1 MELKYKIQQALNK
14 TTDRKSFIQELLVNT
29 LNWPIPSFLT
39 DLDDMSYEWSDEDLN
54 AAGLTE
60 KSLSGPVLQM
70 QKIVDNQPWGIFI
83 LEFDNPDIF
92 ITGRGL
98 TTPLRKVLRGL
109 IPKRQRSSKL
119 PAWDRENLLF
129 ICTCDYKYYRFAY
142 FKPPKDKGIAPLI
155 TFGWEPD
162 IPVRTVCEFNLPSLV
177 WPEGIEDSVG
187 WTKKWKT
194 SFDKQKLTD
203 IFFKEYKEVFDNFEK
218 DLAKQTEDRIWAH
231 DYALQFLNRCMFL
244 YFIEKKGWL
253 GGDRDFLMSFWRV
266 YKGSEQAKDTFFEN
280 WLKVMFFEAFNNR
293 FHGGHGQF
301 PPEIINILALAPYLN
316 GGLFNKNP
324 LDCKCETD
332 NVMISDHRFEQIITF
347 LDRYNF
353 TITEDTPL
361 DIEVAV
367 DAEML
372 GMVYESLVN
381 ISEDDDRRG
390 EAGIFYTPRV
400 EIDLM
405 CRLSLTDYLANHLG
419 QNRKKLLYEWV
430 FAQDQKQKQQAD
442 LQIVSLKLTEPLS
455 ELLNNIKVV
464 DPACGSGSFLVGMLS
479 ILDDLRGRLEQ
490 IGNKTSSIYDRRR
503 EIIGN
508 NLYGV
513 DVKDWACHVAEL
525 RLWLAII
532 IDAQFTKEELH
543 IRKEP
548 LLPNFSFNI
557 RFGDSLVQQAGG
569 VDMAHRRGATELSQ
583 SIKIKLRELKH
594 EKIKFYNNE
603 PDRKFDTAEQLEQ
616 QEVLVFRNLLEDR
629 IKSIDTECKN
639 LMRIQAEKQAHQQR
653 NLLTGQLEGPA
664 KQFTL
669 GYAEREKQITE
680 LKEEQQRLDTA
691 LNSIRN
697 KATVPFVWDIA
708 FAEVMADDKAGF
720 DIVIGNPPYV
730 RQENIADP
738 HLPREIIT
746 TENKKE
752 YKEKLSRSVYKA
764 YPAYFDYKPAT
775 NKASRQLDKKS
786 DLYIY
791 FYFHGLSLLNPEGSF
806 CFITSNSWLDV
817 GYGADLQE
825 FLLRRCQVKM
835 IIDNKAKRTFKQAD
849 VNTII
854 VLFGPPKEKSVPDEV
869 SLQKQAKFIMFNV
882 PFEQAPIS
890 STFELI
896 ENTKEK
902 LQNNL
907 LKVFPIKQANLLENG
922 CEVLEDEEVEQT
934 KKKKAKS
941 AGFGIKIAKYIGN
954 KWGGKY
960 LRAPDFYWEL
970 KAKSKDLL
978 IPLSSPLWNLR
989 YGLKTGLTDFFYIS
1003 KGKKDIWNIEEEF
1016 CMPIVHSTREI
1027 PFLMS
1032 SKVENES
1039 SVFVCQYTK
1048 KKLTG
1053 LNKLNALKYIEWG
1066 EKQCTRK
1073 GATHTRAGVLFP
1085 NVPSVSGNN
1094 PWYSLRDHTIG
1105 DFAIPALIRERYQ
1118 VICNDSKYLVSNMF
1132 YQGQIPNRYDKE
1144 LTWALLNSTLVYFTM
1159 EIVGRLNIGGRLNF
1173 YGPELS
1179 QVLIPNPEIFIK
1191 LEKYEEIKSVFR
1203 RILARESLSILK
1215 EIHTDDRRELD
1226 RIIFNLIGL
1235 PINSLNEMYDWV
1247 EKSCIERLDKE
1258 KSI

>member
-177 WPEGIEDSVG
+177 WPENIDSVG
-187 WTKKWKT
+187 WTKKWKAA
-194 SFDKQKLTD
+194 FDKQKLTD
-203 IFFKEYKEVFDNFEK
+203 IFFKEYKEVFDDFEK
-218 DLAKQTEDRIWAH
+218 DLSKQTEDRIWAH

-253 GGDRDFLMSFWRV
+253 GGDKDFLMSFWKS
-266 YKGSEQAKDTFFEN
+266 YKENKQPTDTFFEN

-381 ISEDDDRRG
+381 ISEDEDRRG

-400 EIDLM
+400 EIDMM
-405 CRLSLTDYLANHLG
+405 CRLSLVDYLANHLG
-419 QNRKKLLYEWV
+419 QKHKDLLYDWIFIHES
-430 FAQDQKQKQQAD
+430 
-442 LQIVSLKLTEPLS
+442 QIDAKLASLKLVEPLYQ
-455 ELLNNIKVV
+455 LLSDIKVA
-464 DPACGSGSFLVGMLS
+464 DPACGSGSFLVGMLHV
-479 ILDDLRGRLEQ
+479 LDDLRERLERVE
-490 IGNKTSSIYDRRR
+490 KRERSLYDRRK

-525 RLWLAII
+525 RLWLALI
-532 IDAQFTKEELH
+532 IDAQLAEAELH
-543 IRKEP
+543 VRREP

-557 RFGDSLVQQAGG
+557 RCGDSLVQEIGG
-569 VDMAHRRGATELSQ
+569 IDMAHRRGVMELSQ
-583 SIKIKLRELKH
+583 NIKRRLTELKN
-594 EKIKFYNNE
+594 EKIRFYNND
-603 PDRKFDTAEQLEQ
+603 PDRKFESADQLEQ
-616 QEVLVFRNLLEDR
+616 QEVLVFRHLLEDR
-629 IKSIDTECKN
+629 IRTADTESKN

-664 KQFTL
+664 KQFTID
-669 GYAEREKQITE
+669 YAEREKKIAE
-680 LKEEQQRLDTA
+680 LKEEQQRLEAA

-708 FAEVMADDKAGF
+708 FAEVVADDKGGF
-720 DIVIGNPPYV
+720 DIVVGNPPYV

-738 HLPREIIT
+738 KLPREQIT
-746 TENKKE
+746 VENKKE
-752 YKEKLSRSVYKA
+752 YKAKLARSVYKA
-764 YPAYFDYKPAT
+764 YSLYFGYKAAT
-775 NKASRQLDKKS
+775 DKASHPLDAKS

-791 FYFHGLSLLNPEGSF
+791 FYFHGLSLLNPRGLF

-825 FLLRRCQVKM
+825 FLLKRCQVRM
-835 IIDNKAKRTFKQAD
+835 IIDNKAKRSFKSAD
-849 VNTII
+849 INTVI
-854 VLFGPPKEKSVPDEV
+854 VLLSPPQENKVPDEV
-869 SLQKQAKFIMFNV
+869 SLEKQARFVMFNL
-882 PFEQAPIS
+882 PFEEVVDSAVFKQI
-890 STFELI
+890 ELAKDRLRNDKFRI
-896 ENTKEK
+896 
-902 LQNNL
+902 
-907 LKVFPIKQANLLENG
+907 FPIPQQQLLEEG
-922 CEVLEDEEVEQT
+922 CEIPDESEQP
-934 KKKKAKS
+934 KKKAKS
-941 AGFGIKIAKYIGN
+941 PGLCIKIAKYIGN

-960 LRAPDFYWEL
+960 LRAPDIYWRLTEDH
-970 KAKSKDLL
+970 KSSF
-978 IPLSSPLWNLR
+978 IPLASPIWNLK
-989 YGLKTGLTDFFYIS
+989 YGLKTGLTEFFFIS
-1003 KGKKDIWNIEEEF
+1003 EEKKQDWNIEPEF
-1016 CMPIVHSTREI
+1016 CIPILHSTKETL
-1027 PFLMS
+1027 FLEL
-1032 SKVENES
+1032 SKLENHS
-1039 SVFVCQYTK
+1039 YVFVCSCSKGQLRKSGKHNT
-1048 KKLTG
+1048 
-1053 LNKLNALKYIEWG
+1053 LKYIEWG
-1066 EKQCTRK
+1066 EKQRTKK
-1073 GATHTRAGVLFP
+1073 GAKHTREGIPFP
-1085 NVPSVSGNN
+1085 KVPSVSGNN
-1094 PWYSLRDHTIG
+1094 PWYSLKEHSIG
-1105 DFAIPALIRERYQ
+1105 DFAIPALVRERYQ
-1118 VICNDSKYLVSNMF
+1118 IVCNDSKYLVSNMF
-1132 YQGQIPNRYDKE
+1132 YQGQIPNNYDKE
-1144 LTWALLNSTLVYFTM
+1144 IVWSLLNCTLVYFM
-1159 EIVGRLNIGGRLNF
+1159 LEIVGRLNIGGRLNF
-1173 YGPELS
+1173 YGPEFS
-1179 QVLIPNPEIFIK
+1179 QVLVPNPELLIK
-1191 LEKYEEIKSVFR
+1191 SGKSKEIKNIFR
-1203 RILARESLSILK
+1203 QIVARETLSILK
-1215 EIHTDDRRELD
+1215 EIRTNDRRELD
-1226 RIIFNLIGL
+1226 SIIFNIIGL
-1235 PINSLNEMYDWV
+1235 PVNSLDEIYDWV
-1247 EKSCIERLDKE
+1247 EKSCTERLDKE
-1258 KSI
+1258 KSV

>member
-54 AAGLTE
+54 AAGLTG

-162 IPVRTVCEFNLPSLV
+162 IPVRTVCEFNLPPLV
-177 WPEGIEDSVG
+177 WPENIDSVG

-194 SFDKQKLTD
+194 AFDKQKLTD
-203 IFFKEYKEVFDNFEK
+203 IFFKEYKEVFDDFEK

-253 GGDRDFLMSFWRV
+253 GGDKNFLMSFWKA
-266 YKGSEQAKDTFFEN
+266 YKETNQPKDTFFEN

-301 PPEIINILALAPYLN
+301 PSQILNILALAPYLN

-332 NVMISDHRFEQIITF
+332 NVMIRDHRFEQIITF

-400 EIDLM
+400 EIDFM

-419 QNRKKLLYEWV
+419 ENKKNLLYEWV
-430 FAQDQKQKQQAD
+430 FAQDTEQKQKAD
-442 LQIVSLKLTEPLS
+442 SQIVSLKLIEPLS
-455 ELLNNIKVV
+455 ELLDNIRVV

-479 ILDDLRGRLEQ
+479 ILDDLRERLEK
-490 IGNKTSSIYDRRR
+490 IKNIDNSIYDRRR

-525 RLWLAII
+525 RLWLALI
-532 IDAQFTKEELH
+532 IDAQLTDAELH
-543 IRKEP
+543 VRREP

-569 VDMAHRRGATELSQ
+569 VDMAHRRGITELSQ

-603 PDRKFDTAEQLEQ
+603 PDRKFESADQLEQ
-616 QEVLVFRNLLEDR
+616 QEVLVFRHLLEDR

-639 LMRIQAEKQAHQQR
+639 LMRIQAEKQAHRQYS
-653 NLLTGQLEGPA
+653 LTGELEGPA
-664 KQFTL
+664 KQFTID
-669 GYAEREKQITE
+669 YAEREKKIAE
-680 LKEEQQRLDTA
+680 LKEEQQRLEAA

-738 HLPREIIT
+738 HLPREKIT

-775 NKASRQLDKKS
+775 DKAGRHLDKKS

-817 GYGADLQE
+817 GYGSDLQE
-825 FLLRRCQVKM
+825 FLLCRCNVKM
-835 IIDNKAKRTFKQAD
+835 IIDNKAKRSFKQAD

-882 PFEQAPIS
+882 PFEEIVNPAVF
-890 STFELI
+890 STI
-896 ENTKEK
+896 GQSKER
-902 LQNNL
+902 LHEECFRI
-907 LKVFPIKQANLLENG
+907 FPITQSKLLEDG
-922 CEVLEDEEVEQT
+922 CQVSEDEETEEPV
-934 KKKKAKS
+934 KKKAKS
-941 AGFGIKIAKYIGN
+941 AGLGIKIAKYIGN
-954 KWGGKY
+954 KWGTIY
-960 LRAPDFYWEL
+960 LRAPDIYLEIARKKNLLCTFGLLASDIQRNNMQNLRNTQHVLRNECPDGYPFL
-970 KAKSKDLL
+970 HSVKDVKTIRIKSSDLL
-978 IPLSSPLWNLR
+978 KVIPREGQRNVTWMVPDVISNRFIGNRLC
-989 YGLKTGLTDFFYIS
+989 FFE
-1003 KGKKDIWNIEEEF
+1003 GGN
-1016 CMPIVHSTREI
+1016 
-1027 PFLMS
+1027 FL
-1032 SKVENES
+1032 
-1039 SVFVCQYTK
+1039 
-1048 KKLTG
+1048 
-1053 LNKLNALKYIEWG
+1053 I
-1066 EKQCTRK
+1066 
-1073 GATHTRAGVLFP
+1073 
-1085 NVPSVSGNN
+1085 
-1094 PWYSLRDHTIG
+1094 
-1105 DFAIPALIRERYQ
+1105 
-1118 VICNDSKYLVSNMF
+1118 NDSFFIAKLKPDYH
-1132 YQGQIPNRYDKE
+1132 KE
-1144 LTWALLNSTLVYFTM
+1144 SVLALMNSTLSLFLL
-1159 EIVGRLNIGGRLNF
+1159 ELFGRKNMGEGVLCI
-1173 YGPELS
+1173 YGPELAGHRFPKPS
-1179 QVLIPNPEIFIK
+1179 IFPQEVTK
-1191 LEKYEEIKSVFR
+1191 ELVKVYNSLAVREIKTIYDEVKLPDRKSLDDIVYDSMG
-1203 RILARESLSILK
+1203 LTKNERESVYEAVIDLVESRLK
-1215 EIHTDDRRELD
+1215 KAS
-1226 RIIFNLIGL
+1226 
-1235 PINSLNEMYDWV
+1235 SLKD
-1247 EKSCIERLDKE
+1247 
-1258 KSI
+1258 

>member
-39 DLDDMSYEWSDEDLN
+39 DLDDMSYEWSEEDLN

-129 ICTCDYKYYRFAY
+129 VCTCDYKYYRFAY

-177 WPEGIEDSVG
+177 WPENIEDAVG

-194 SFDKQKLTD
+194 AFDKQKLTD
-203 IFFKEYKEVFDNFEK
+203 IFFKEYKEVFDDFEK

-266 YKGSEQAKDTFFEN
+266 YKGSKQAKDTFFEN

-301 PPEIINILALAPYLN
+301 PSQILNILALAPYLN

-332 NVMISDHRFEQIITF
+332 NVKITDQRFEQIITF

-419 QNRKKLLYEWV
+419 ENKKNLLYEWV
-430 FAQDQKQKQQAD
+430 FAQDTEQKQKAD
-442 LQIVSLKLTEPLS
+442 SQIVSLKLTEPLS
-455 ELLNNIKVV
+455 ELLDNIKVV

-490 IGNKTSSIYDRRR
+490 IGNKTSSIYNRRR

-569 VDMAHRRGATELSQ
+569 VDMAHRRGAMELSQ
-583 SIKIKLRELKH
+583 NIKRKLTELKN
-594 EKIKFYNNE
+594 EKIRFYNND
-603 PDRKFDTAEQLEQ
+603 PDRKYDNPDQIAQ
-616 QEVLVFRNLLEDR
+616 QEVIIFRELLADR
-629 IKSIDTECKN
+629 IQTVDRQTKDI
-639 LMRIQAEKQAHQQR
+639 MRIQAETQSHQQR
-653 NLLTGQLEGPA
+653 NLLTGELEGPA

-669 GYAEREKQITE
+669 EQTRRENEIQALMQEKQSLEAI
-680 LKEEQQRLDTA
+680 LDTV
-691 LNSIRN
+691 RD
-697 KATVPFVWDIA
+697 KATVPFVWDVA
-708 FAEVMADDKAGF
+708 FAEIFSSDKAGF

-738 HLPREIIT
+738 KFPRGKIT

-752 YKEKLSRSVYKA
+752 YKGKLSRSVYKA
-764 YPAYFDYKPAT
+764 YPAYFDYKAAT
-775 NKASRQLDKKS
+775 DKAGRQLDKKS

-817 GYGADLQE
+817 GYGSDLQE
-825 FLLRRCQVKM
+825 FLLRRCNVKM
-835 IIDNKAKRTFKQAD
+835 IIDNKAKRSFKQAD

-882 PFEQAPIS
+882 PFEQAPS
-890 STFELI
+890 SPTFELI

-907 LKVFPIKQANLLENG
+907 LRVFPITQSKLLEDG
-922 CEVLEDEEVEQT
+922 CQVSEDEEAEEPV
-934 KKKKAKS
+934 KKKIKS

-960 LRAPDFYWEL
+960 LRAPDIYWTILEKGKGKLVRLGDIAEVRRGFTTGCNEFFYLDEEKIKQWSIEPEFLKPIIKSPRECKRILTNTKDLKYKIFLCHKDKNEL
-970 KAKSKDLL
+970 KGTAALE
-978 IPLSSPLWNLR
+978 
-989 YGLKTGLTDFFYIS
+989 YI
-1003 KGKKDIWNIEEEF
+1003 N
-1016 CMPIVHSTREI
+1016 
-1027 PFLMS
+1027 
-1032 SKVENES
+1032 
-1039 SVFVCQYTK
+1039 
-1048 KKLTG
+1048 
-1053 LNKLNALKYIEWG
+1053 WG
-1066 EKQCTRK
+1066 EKQGFNNR
-1073 GATHTRAGVLFP
+1073 
-1085 NVPSVSGNN
+1085 PSC
-1094 PWYSLRDHTIG
+1094 L
-1105 DFAIPALIRERYQ
+1105 
-1118 VICNDSKYLVSNMF
+1118 
-1132 YQGQIPNRYDKE
+1132 
-1144 LTWALLNSTLVYFTM
+1144 
-1159 EIVGRLNIGGRLNF
+1159 GRLKWW
-1173 YGPELS
+1173 ELD
-1179 QVLIPNPEIFIK
+1179 VLIPTFIERSTFNRNHDFPYNKTKVTIDKVMYGINPLKSYSDILLGLSLNSSVTALQIELYGSLGLGLGALFISVEDSQGK
-1191 LEKYEEIKSVFR
+1191 LCMLNPSLIPN
-1203 RILARESLSILK
+1203 ESESILNTFFSSNMEPFHISCK
-1215 EIHTDDRRELD
+1215 KND
-1226 RIIFNLIGL
+1226 RIALDSVTFDILNLTTGERDAVYDSVIDL
-1235 PINSLNEMYDWV
+1235 VESRLKKASSLED
-1247 EKSCIERLDKE
+1247 
-1258 KSI
+1258 